1 MKSPLKY
8 QCLDWL
14 PINLSFSSATVLEFS
29 HAKGEVCQQLHK
41 QTQVSCKS
49 ISLSSEGNA
58 TVIFSHFLNL

>member
-14 PINLSFSSATVLEFS
+14 PINLYFSAATVLEFS

-49 ISLSSEGNA
+49 ISLQKA
-58 TVIFSHFLNL
+58 MPQ

>member
-14 PINLSFSSATVLEFS
+14 PINLSFSAATMLEFS

-41 QTQVSCKS
+41 QTQVNCKS

-58 TVIFSHFLNL
+58 TVMFSHFLN